1 MDKNWDWISAD
12 LPTIKLG
19 PANDLAMRAG
29 RDAKGE
35 LALDVNGLKADA
47 RGLLHTFISGSGD
60 KAEAEAAAVRIVTP
74 EMESAPERRTVIRAA
89 IGDVTGQNEA
99 KFANLDASFT
109 LIDDWVYLMSI
120 EGIDE
125 SGKIG
130 RAHV

>member
-60 KAEAEAAAVRIVTP
+60 KAEAEAAAVRIVPP
-74 EMESAPERRTVIRAA
+74 EMESAPERRTVIRSA
-89 IGDVTGQNEA
+89 IGAVPGPNEA
-99 KFANLDASFT
+99 TFATLDATFPP
-109 LIDDWVYLMSI
+109 
-120 EGIDE
+120 IDE
-125 SGKIG
+125 LVYPHNNPG
-130 RAHV
+130 

>member
-1 MDKNWDWISAD
+1 MKPNSYEFSGFTLSGEGIDAHGDFVMDKNWDWISAD

-60 KAEAEAAAVRIVTP
+60 KAEAEAAAVRI
-74 EMESAPERRTVIRAA
+74 E
-89 IGDVTGQNEA
+89 
-99 KFANLDASFT
+99 
-109 LIDDWVYLMSI
+109 
-120 EGIDE
+120 
-125 SGKIG
+125 IG
-130 RAHV
+130 RAH